1 MAAPIVDEHWH
12 WHSLVAWRSFQTVI
26 SRPARSSTDLLWRT
40 ANPAALRKTGE
51 SSDVEVLRFSQ
62 GRPRV
67 VPVYLIC
74 VRQMRCNDC
83 RASVCFPPTH
93 PRRNEM
99 NLVRRRACVH
109 HKMYGGW
116 AVARDG
122 PMGGFT
128 PSESFT
134 RFQHPLEGGA
144 DALTRAML
152 VKLLLHEAEKPSRLT
167 CQRLDTIDR
176 HIGELRQLIYREVEL
191 VETSE
196 LKSRDTER
204 VQNLLAMLN
213 DLMANYQILHRRFGA
228 SAL

>member
-83 RASVCFPPTH
+83 RASVCFSPTH

-122 PMGGFT
+122 PMGSFT

-144 DALTRAML
+144 WHKADIPMSSPNVRFWGKRT
-152 VKLLLHEAEKPSRLT
+152 SRFQGVMPAFDPKRT
-167 CQRLDTIDR
+167 SSAAIRQR
-176 HIGELRQLIYREVEL
+176 REVSKNKAWL
-191 VETSE
+191 
-196 LKSRDTER
+196 
-204 VQNLLAMLN
+204 
-213 DLMANYQILHRRFGA
+213 G
-228 SAL
+228 

>member
-1 MAAPIVDEHWH
+1 
-12 WHSLVAWRSFQTVI
+12 
-26 SRPARSSTDLLWRT
+26 
-40 ANPAALRKTGE
+40 
-51 SSDVEVLRFSQ
+51 
-62 GRPRV
+62 
-67 VPVYLIC
+67 
-74 VRQMRCNDC
+74 
-83 RASVCFPPTH
+83 
-93 PRRNEM
+93 
-99 NLVRRRACVH
+99 
-109 HKMYGGW
+109 
-116 AVARDG
+116 
-122 PMGGFT
+122 MGGFT